1 MLLYAAMMAAQ
12 EDIAMAHATAMEEE
26 LLSLSPSFW
35 DEMADFLDA
44 FIPMRWH
51 VMVRFGRWD
60 QILAASSSGSS
71 SSSSSSSLHYD
82 PSEHVVAHTTMAY
95 ARGIAF
101 GVKGLLPEAREELA
115 KVDAVLADPIASG
128 IESRTLF
135 NNKCVCALRVAR
147 EMLDGEILY
156 RQALTLLTSSSPSS
170 SLSSVSSSSSSVF
183 EPAWA
188 KLRLAVDLND
198 GRVVEDDE
206 KGATKNVSQPVSI
219 LHALHV
225 E

>member
-1 MLLYAAMMAAQ
+1 MV
-12 EDIAMAHATAMEEE
+12 HATAMEEE

-71 SSSSSSSLHYD
+71 SSSSSVYYD

-170 SLSSVSSSSSSVF
+170 SSSSSSSVF

-219 LHALHV
+219 LH
-225 E
+225 

>member
-1 MLLYAAMMAAQ
+1 
-12 EDIAMAHATAMEEE
+12 MAHATAMEEE

-51 VMVRFGRWD
+51 AMVRFGRWD
-60 QILAASSSGSS
+60 QILAASSCGSSS

-115 KVDAVLADPIASG
+115 KVDAVLADPIG
-128 IESRTLF
+128 ISHRELSRGGTLF
-135 NNKCVCALRVAR
+135 NNNLEVRLCAA
-147 EMLDGEILY
+147 GC
-156 RQALTLLTSSSPSS
+156 S
-170 SLSSVSSSSSSVF
+170 
-183 EPAWA
+183 
-188 KLRLAVDLND
+188 
-198 GRVVEDDE
+198 
-206 KGATKNVSQPVSI
+206 
-219 LHALHV
+219 
-225 E
+225 